1 MNENTQPSHR
11 TDKRFATAEHPIR
24 FLTPAFLGDA
34 EQQGRWRTPPIKALL
49 RQWWRV
55 VWAAEHGFPTDVQRM
70 RHEEGVLFGHAWPEG
85 DRDADGA
92 RVQGRKSAVRIR
104 LKAPE
109 PDQPAWTEGHQNG
122 VAPMP
127 DVIGT
132 SYAWFGLLDQRT
144 KQALRTAIKPEAP
157 EGRRTLRLAWPATET
172 GHMNTVLQMLGSFG
186 QLGYRSRGGWGA
198 LHVEGVDPLT
208 SEELDRYSRPLEDC
222 LAGEWPAAL
231 ASDAEGLMLW
241 RGRQTFD
248 HWAKLMSVV
257 AGLRKVV
264 RDPLKTLSGGDLRAV
279 LGSAKA
285 GDRIA
290 NPLRWR
296 PVLEPDG
303 QLRLRVFAMPWRVT
317 GELRSSAVSEAQL
330 ASAWHT
336 VARTLDQHGDLERSA
351 HW

>member
-1 MNENTQPSHR
+1 MNENTQPNHR

-55 VWAAEHGFPTDVQRM
+55 VWAAEHGFPADVQRM
-70 RHEEGVLFGHAWPEG
+70 RHEEGVLFGHAWLKD
-85 DRDADGA
+85 DRDDNGKPV
-92 RVQGRKSAVRIR
+92 RGRRSAVRIR
-104 LKAPE
+104 LETSDRKEAV
-109 PDQPAWTEGHQNG
+109 WTEGHQRG
-122 VAPMP
+122 VAPPMTA
-127 DVIGT
+127 DAN
-132 SYAWFGLLDQRT
+132 SYARFGLDDKNNSRT
-144 KQALRTAIKPEAP
+144 GIKPGDT
-157 EGRRTLRLAWPATET
+157 EGHRVLKLAWPEHE
-172 GHMNTVLQMLGSFG
+172 GGRMRRVMQLIRDFG

-198 LHVEGVDPLT
+198 LHVDDIDPLGPA
-208 SEELDRYSRPLEDC
+208 ELSVFARPLSDC
-222 LAGEWPAAL
+222 LAGEWPASFAT
-231 ASDAEGLMLW
+231 DDGGLMLW
-241 RGRQTFD
+241 YSRQAFRD
-248 HWAKLMSVV
+248 WPKLMDFVS
-257 AGLRKVV
+257 ARRKEV
-264 RDPLKTLSGGDLRAV
+264 RKPLNIAPGTDLRAV
-279 LGSAKA
+279 LGSTEK

-296 PVLEPDG
+296 PVLEADG